1 MKIKIQNDSHV
12 YFEQT
17 NLQTGSNKVLLEI
30 VNKTPHC
37 LYRVGF
43 NDEPLQEIV
52 NGTVE
57 LPVFTNEVN
66 SVIIKVEISQ
76 MGKVNKTFSSDVYP
90 LRYIPVVGNIVTE
103 TFPIALSNII
113 RDNTSHQK
121 YLRELHEAFE
131 KAVVKRLNDFENRVL
146 YIENKGEIV

>member
-43 NDEPLQEIV
+43 NDEPLQEII

-76 MGKVNKTFSSDVYP
+76 MGKVHKTFNSDVYT
-90 LRYIPVVGNIVTE
+90 LRLIPVIGNVITE
-103 TFPIALSNII
+103 TFPIELSNII
-113 RDNTSHQK
+113 RDNSLHQK
-121 YLRELHEAFE
+121 HLKELHEAFE
-131 KAVVKRLNDFENRVL
+131 NGVVKRLRDFEERVL

>member
-1 MKIKIQNDSHV
+1 MKIKIQNDSYV

-17 NLQTGSNKVLLEI
+17 NLQTGSNKVMVEI

-37 LYRVGF
+37 LYRIGF
-43 NDEPLQEIV
+43 NDEPLQEII
-52 NGTVE
+52 NGTIE
-57 LPVFTNEVN
+57 LPVFTNEVK
-66 SVIIKVEISQ
+66 SIIIKVEVSQ
-76 MGKVNKTFSSDVYP
+76 MGKVIKTFSSDIYP
-90 LRYIPVVGNIVTE
+90 LRYIPVIGNIVTE

-113 RDNTSHQK
+113 RDNTTHQK
-121 YLRELHEAFE
+121 HLRELHEAFE